1 MGGSVGRTISPD
13 REAKTVQEITALKA
27 DIDKGLADV
36 AAGRVRDF
44 DAQSIIERGRKLLS
58 GRERGTDCPP

>member
-1 MGGSVGRTISPD
+1 M
-13 REAKTVQEITALKA
+13 QEITALKA